1 MNLNFPIYKMNEL
14 LGENEHFAPLNDH
27 EKTLRNVLLVVN
39 YASQVFTTFSW
50 QLHFAYV
57 YPHTL
62 DGTGRTLAVK
72 NALTIIHN
80 ERAAINIQR
89 NHFSDFVGLWCN
101 VKNEYMGKYTTC
113 MFALVLY

>member
-1 MNLNFPIYKMNEL
+1 MNFNFPIYKMNEL

-57 YPHTL
+57 YPHTC
-62 DGTGRTLAVK
+62 DGIGGHLLRGM
-72 NALTIIHN
+72 H
-80 ERAAINIQR
+80 
-89 NHFSDFVGLWCN
+89 
-101 VKNEYMGKYTTC
+101 
-113 MFALVLY
+113 